1 MLDANLRCDVAR
13 EERTATTFGDQR
25 ELARIEALADRGL
38 LDGVD
43 HRMHEHLKDA
53 ESGLFRGQL
62 QRLGDLRLDGL
73 AGEVDAEILLA
84 TKEQL
89 GTQPAERDNRVGCCW
104 LRAALVV
111 RCGAWHSASRAGT
124 DTEDATRVDVG
135 DRTAASTNRVDVDHR
150 DHGLIRADLRVE
162 QVLHAELA
170 VLREADVGRRATDVE
185 RNHVR
190 LTGHTTSPDAADDAG
205 DWAGHQQVD
214 GTLAGGLWRCHTR
227 CARHQLNAGLDAH
240 LAELGVETLHV
251 MRNLRADEGVEGDG
265 REALVLAVLR
275 DYLGR
280 HGDVRLGE
288 LLAHDGG
295 NALLVLVVE
304 EREEE
309 AHGDSVDLR
318 LLQLADLRAD
328 LTVVERNLHRAVG
341 ENTLVDGQAIAA
353 TCDRVGL
360 PRQVL
365 PQREVHRL
373 LVARDVQDVAIT
385 LGRDHADVG
394 AVVLDHDVGGDSR
407 AVEHLVEIGWLDLR
421 HLA

>member
-1 MLDANLRCDVAR
+1 M
-13 EERTATTFGDQR
+13 
-25 ELARIEALADRGL
+25 
-38 LDGVD
+38 
-43 HRMHEHLKDA
+43 
-53 ESGLFRGQL
+53 
-62 QRLGDLRLDGL
+62 
-73 AGEVDAEILLA
+73 
-84 TKEQL
+84 
-89 GTQPAERDNRVGCCW
+89 
-104 LRAALVV
+104 
-111 RCGAWHSASRAGT
+111 
-124 DTEDATRVDVG
+124 
-135 DRTAASTNRVDVDHR
+135 
-150 DHGLIRADLRVE
+150 
-162 QVLHAELA
+162 
-170 VLREADVGRRATDVE
+170 
-185 RNHVR
+185 
-190 LTGHTTSPDAADDAG
+190 
-205 DWAGHQQVD
+205 
-214 GTLAGGLWRCHTR
+214 
-227 CARHQLNAGLDAH
+227 
-240 LAELGVETLHV
+240 
-251 MRNLRADEGVEGDG
+251 
-265 REALVLAVLR
+265 
-275 DYLGR
+275 
-280 HGDVRLGE
+280 
-288 LLAHDGG
+288 
-295 NALLVLVVE
+295 LVVE